1 MAAADS
7 KARLAEARA
16 AFRARLQP
24 AEPARVCQEFPG
36 RIAVVLSGGGARGAY
51 EAGVLLA
58 FQDAGLPTHILTAT
72 SVGSINAA
80 SFVAHSPNV
89 VGSAELLAES
99 WRDLTPPVVGIEWT
113 RYLWMI
119 GGLIAASAGFGNLLL
134 YLLAVRGFRFNLPH
148 AGATWFWL
156 GLAGLAVLLL
166 YDRLPYIGYVLRHFI
181 RRTSW
186 KPDWRKTL
194 ASVAANLTVWGV
206 ILMGLH
212 SLHTYDLVAGF
223 VRLHPEAAAL
233 TAAVVLLLGVVRYL
247 WRARLS
253 TFLHRLIRL
262 PLAPG
267 LFANY
272 ERGRMLRQRL
282 TSEQLRASPIR
293 VLFTATDLET
303 GQARYFSN
311 TPAEQLAADPGADPR
326 FVAEEVAAS
335 EDLIRAVLA
344 SSALPIV
351 YEPLPAAGR
360 LYIDGGIVVNQPI
373 RPAIRLGA
381 DVLFLVLMDPVE
393 GRRGQ
398 AKTFVDVG
406 LRALDILMAQ
416 NLATDLKILDTINAV
431 CERAAREHRV
441 GPEEV
446 EIDLGTRRY
455 RYVKAFTIRPR
466 ANLGAAV
473 LDFGGETTSQAI
485 LEGYRDAT
493 AQIEAFLAYAPQ
505 ARFQR
510 PRRLLRFASDF
521 EASQ

>member
-1 MAAADS
+1 MAAEDW
-7 KARLAEARA
+7 KTRLAEARA

-24 AEPARVCQEFPG
+24 AEPARVWQSFSG
-36 RIAVVLSGGGARGAY
+36 RTAIVLSGGGARGAY
-51 EAGVLLA
+51 EAGALLA
-58 FQDAGLPTHILTAT
+58 FQDAGVPTHILTAT

-80 SFVAHSPNV
+80 SFVAHSPTV
-89 VGSAELLAES
+89 VGSAEGLVGS

-134 YLLAVRGFRFNLPH
+134 HLLELRGLRFILPH
-148 AGATWFWL
+148 PGATWFWL

-166 YDRLPYIGYVLRHFI
+166 YDRLPYLGYVLRNLM
-181 RRTSW
+181 RRSSW
-186 KPDWRKTL
+186 KPDLHKTL
-194 ASVAANLTVWGV
+194 ASIAANLIVWGV

-212 SLHTYDLVAGF
+212 SLHAYELVASL
-223 VRLHPEAAAL
+223 VRLRPETAVLA
-233 TAAVVLLLGVVRYL
+233 AAVVLLLGVVRYL
-247 WRARLS
+247 WRAGLS

-262 PLAPG
+262 PLGPG

-326 FVAEEVAAS
+326 FVAEEVTS
-335 EDLIRAVLA
+335 SDDLIRAVLA

-351 YEPLPAAGR
+351 YEPLPSAGR
-360 LYIDGGIVVNQPI
+360 LYTDGGIVVNQPI

-381 DVLFLVLMDPVE
+381 DMLFLVLVEPVR
-393 GRRGQ
+393 GRRGEVR
-398 AKTFVDVG
+398 TFVDVG

-416 NLATDLKILDTINAV
+416 NLVTDLKILDTINAV
-431 CERAAREHRV
+431 CERAASEHRV
-441 GPEEV
+441 RPEEV

-455 RYVKAFTIRPR
+455 RYVKAFTIRPQV
-466 ANLGAAV
+466 NLGGAV
-473 LDFGGETTSQAI
+473 LDFGGDTTAQAI
-485 LEGYRDAT
+485 FEGYRDAG

-505 ARFQR
+505 ARFAR

-521 EASQ
+521 EPTA